1 MTSIRDKLADKKTKL
16 ATVQE
21 RIKDHP
27 AADLNNYQEGSFYKV
42 DIDLIAP
49 DPDQPRK
56 YFDESALEELSQSI
70 KQKGVLQPVIIRR
83 TDNGEIILVAG
94 ERRLKAAQMAGL
106 TQIPAIIT
114 KGNPLEI
121 SIIENLQRENLTP
134 IEEAEALSRMIAEHD
149 YTQEKLAFVI
159 GKAKS
164 TISEALSLNRLPAE
178 IKDEVR
184 RAEQYPR
191 RLLVEIAKQDT
202 PAAMLK
208 LFTLAKEGQLKSEA
222 VRDIARK
229 RTGVEKNVRT
239 PGAIALDRVLSLNNY
254 LAKIDLNAVEQSQK
268 AQLLIELQNLK
279 KKIDDLIS

>member
-1 MTSIRDKLADKKTKL
+1 M
-16 ATVQE
+16 
-21 RIKDHP
+21 
-27 AADLNNYQEGSFYKV
+27 
-42 DIDLIAP
+42 DIDLITP

-56 YFDESALEELSQSI
+56 YFDQSALEELSQSI
-70 KQKGVLQPVIIRR
+70 QQKGVLQPVIIRR